1 MSVLV
6 ALSIAIA
13 ALAALATWSF
23 LTVGSILIWAAFIA
37 WACFFHC
44 GGDTNALKKTIIDN
58 LFGVVVAW
66 VAALLITKSGL
77 IGSIGLPA
85 CAGLVVGVTVL
96 GVCLAAHTEMFN
108 CIPAAFYGYASAF
121 AFLLQTP
128 DALGK
133 LTSASFG
140 NVLLVVPVS
149 MIIGALFGFIS
160 GKLGGML
167 QVK

>member
-23 LTVGSILIWAAFIA
+23 LSMGSILIWAAFIA

-44 GGDTNALKKTIIDN
+44 GGDSNALKKTITDN

-66 VAALLITKSGL
+66 IAALLITKSGL

-85 CAGLVVGVTVL
+85 CAGLIVGVTVL
-96 GVCLAAHTEMFN
+96 GVCLAAHIEMFN
-108 CIPAAFYGYASAF
+108 CIPAVFYGYASAF
-121 AFLLQTP
+121 AYLLQTP
-128 DALGK
+128 DALAK
-133 LTSASFG
+133 LTSPSLA
-140 NVLLVVPVS
+140 NVVIVVPVS
-149 MIIGALFGFIS
+149 MIIGALFGFAS

-167 QVK
+167 KAK